1 MKVYKHP
8 FEPDREVLAKKYID
22 EIIRQGLSDR
32 PKGYYNPFIHIL
44 TMKNNKVYT
53 NTWTFKYDAKTKD
66 FIILEKNDTNK
77 SQDKDGNYWFHSIED
92 RMIGYNSNENKIV
105 RITNSKIGTFDQT
118 AKDYFDSKH
127 ILIIIENSLSMPPFI
142 FSLDPNSLYKKS
154 SASTAYDIAVE
165 VIANLYEM
173 LDTDKHVAIDGVHG
187 YYVRI
192 FDHYHDYKGRD
203 LIPFDIYDAISKYE
217 ETLSSEFIEF
227 YKDGE
232 VKHYCNKENL
242 ISMKS
247 TRSELQGCITITRT
261 ITAGDVKS
269 DKDYIIDKTIETW
282 DKNSNTY
289 RYKSEVFYREILVTF
304 TDDTWNEIKEVKVFN
319 SFVPSYDKYDKF
331 GKCIEIGEPLKI
343 HKPDIK
349 VYTQPINVNAK
360 DEMSRFET
368 TFKYPDI
375 STKVWTDQAHNNHWE
390 NFYDKKKFVNCITTL
405 DQYTG
410 EIKNYDIGFEGTEPH
425 IIIKSYDNQKM
436 SMRVNTKSRV
446 TYENTITN
454 MSVVKEVCDSLLG
467 TYDNLYDK
475 GVKYYFSPVLS
486 TKKYVYERDI
496 YGIPYLYHNNYTFI
510 LKNFNPAINL
520 Y

>member
-8 FEPDREVLAKKYID
+8 FEPDREVLAKKYVD

-32 PKGYYNPFIHIL
+32 PKGYYNPFIHVL

-53 NTWTFKYDAKTKD
+53 NTWTFKYDTKLGGYKTYE
-66 FIILEKNDTNK
+66 LKNIDNK
-77 SQDKDGNYWFHSIED
+77 TQDKEGNYWFHSIDD
-92 RMIGYNSNENKIV
+92 RMIGYNSKEKKIV
-105 RITNSKIGTFDQT
+105 RIANSKIGTFDQ
-118 AKDYFDSKH
+118 KVEEFDNKH
-127 ILIIIENSLSMPPFI
+127 ILIIIENSLTMPPFI
-142 FSLDPNSLYKKS
+142 YTLTPNRTFQKLKHFDYLL
-154 SASTAYDIAVE
+154 TDGIVEELYDI
-165 VIANLYEM
+165 
-173 LDTDKHVAIDGVHG
+173 LDTAKDDIIHNFYGELKRNYNHF
-187 YYVRI
+187 R
-192 FDHYHDYKGRD
+192 DYKERE
-203 LIPFDIYDAISKYE
+203 ITPFDIYDAISKYE
-217 ETLSSEFIEF
+217 ETLTSEFIEF

-232 VKHYCNKENL
+232 VKHYCNKENH
-242 ISMKS
+242 ISMRS
-247 TRSELQGCITITRT
+247 TRSELQGCVTITRT

-269 DKDYIIDKTIETW
+269 DDHIIDKIIETW
-282 DKNSNTY
+282 DKNTNTY
-289 RYKSEVFYREILVTF
+289 RYKSELFYREILVTF

-349 VYTQPINVNAK
+349 VHTQPINLNAK
-360 DEMSRFET
+360 EEEKRFET
-368 TFKYPDI
+368 TFEYPDI
-375 STKVWTDQAHNNHWE
+375 LTRVWTDQARNNHWE
-390 NFYDKKKFVNCITTL
+390 NLYDKKKFVNCITTF

-446 TYENTITN
+446 TYENSIVGMN
-454 MSVVKEVCDSLLG
+454 VVKEVCDSLLG